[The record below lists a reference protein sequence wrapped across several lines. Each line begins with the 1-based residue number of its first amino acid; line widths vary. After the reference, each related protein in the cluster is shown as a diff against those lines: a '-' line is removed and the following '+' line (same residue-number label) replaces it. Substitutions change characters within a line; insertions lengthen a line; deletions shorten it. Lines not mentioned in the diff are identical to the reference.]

1 MSGKIIAAGFCEIW
15 SDFYP
20 INAITVYKNVVRSS
34 ILVFLPRMNEG
45 NRRIRGYTRIEGCD
59 PPGTV
64 CPCKTPAG
72 ARGFLGHGG
81 GSRICRIS
89 REISRR
95 RLRQR
100 RRIHIL
106 HGRPMPP
113 STSLHRICACAVTI
127 RLNYTPNSRHMVKG
141 VTSNSLWSK
150 PSAFNVTLFHRC
162 NLYFLIREI
171 PLLYTNKE

>member
-1 MSGKIIAAGFCEIW
+1 MIAARFCEI
-15 SDFYP
+15 DQIFIA
-20 INAITVYKNVVRSS
+20 INTITVCKNVVRSS
-34 ILVFLPRMNEG
+34 ILVFLPRTNEG
-45 NRRIRGYTRIEGCD
+45 NRRIRGYARIEGCD

-106 HGRPMPP
+106 HGRPTPP
-113 STSLHRICACAVTI
+113 STSLHRICARAVTI

-150 PSAFNVTLFHRC
+150 QSAFNVTLFHRC
-162 NLYFLIREI
+162 NLYFFTRET
-171 PLLYTNKE
+171 PLLYQ